1 MVYIV
6 LYLNVIVFPEKSSG
20 KRMINNAQ
28 MFNCNSNLSISY
40 YILTFRQYLH
50 PSILVVEVRRAR
62 FFESMFLST
71 CSTRTITTGPYHWKP
86 SPKDSLSDKVRE

>member
-50 PSILVVEVRRAR
+50 PSILVVEVRRAL
-62 FFESMFLST
+62 FLKV
-71 CSTRTITTGPYHWKP
+71 CSCQRVAPEQSRQERITGNRPPRIVYMI
-86 SPKDSLSDKVRE
+86 R